1 MSRIILFA
9 FFSIYLLAT
18 VSAGIIRDRRAI
30 EDYFNSND
38 VVNNVIQDNM
48 LGGPTSLGTGISKHF
63 GSYNNVLA
71 GWAQVPHVY
80 SPMFSPV
87 FGK

>member
-48 LGGPTSLGTGISKHF
+48 LGGPTSLG
-63 GSYNNVLA
+63 
-71 GWAQVPHVY
+71 WAQVPHVY

>member
-1 MSRIILFA
+1 MSPKFLF
-9 FFSIYLLAT
+9 FIVLALFLST
-18 VSAGIIRDRRAI
+18 VSAGIIRERRQA
-30 EDYFNSND
+30 YYTGGG
-38 VVNNVIQDNM
+38 VVNNMVSDG
-48 LGGPTSLGTGISKHF
+48 LFGGSTSL
-63 GSYNNVLA
+63 

>member
-1 MSRIILFA
+1 M
-9 FFSIYLLAT
+9 FSLLKTT
-18 VSAGIIRDRRAI
+18 VFLVFLISTVTSGIIRDRRAI
-30 EDYFNSND
+30 EDYWYSNG
-38 VVNNVIQDNM
+38 VVNNVVSDNM
-48 LGGPTSLGTGISKHF
+48 VGGPTSL
-63 GSYNNVLA
+63 

>member
-1 MSRIILFA
+1 MSPKFLFFIVLA
-9 FFSIYLLAT
+9 LFLAT
-18 VSAGIIRDRRAI
+18 VSAGIIRERRQA
-30 EDYFNSND
+30 YYTPNGA
-38 VVNNVIQDNM
+38 VVNNMVSDG
-48 LGGPTSLGTGISKHF
+48 LFGGPTSL
-63 GSYNNVLA
+63 

>member
-1 MSRIILFA
+1 MLSKLFT
-9 FFSIYLLAT
+9 LLLVALFLIST
-18 VSAGIIRDRRAI
+18 VSGGIIRDRRAI
-30 EDYFNSND
+30 EDYWYSNG
-38 VVNNVIQDNM
+38 VVNNVVSDNM
-48 LGGPTSLGTGISKHF
+48 FGGSTSL
-63 GSYNNVLA
+63 

>member
-1 MSRIILFA
+1 M
-9 FFSIYLLAT
+9 FSFSKIVSFVLLALFLSS
-18 VSAGIIRDRRAI
+18 VSAGLIRVRRQN
-30 EDYFNSND
+30 YYSSG
-38 VVNNVIQDNM
+38 VVNNMVSDPLI
-48 LGGPTSLGTGISKHF
+48 GGSTSL
-63 GSYNNVLA
+63 